1 MTEESRIA
9 VSASDASDDRV
20 AHLHRLTP
28 PELEMLRRRCS
39 GMTSQ
44 EIANALGTTQQTARY
59 LLGNVYDK
67 LGITYDEGGGTSLSR
82 LMEYCPL
89 LADPGIAQIAVPQS
103 LAAEPLPMEPSGRS
117 LLLVAQDDQ
126 ALLAQRPATPE
137 EEPADNNRRLLYI
150 VGGVLALV
158 IVAGLIFL
166 LVSDDDDEATGAAAT
181 QTAPTAT
188 TAAGAIA
195 PEPTPTLAPTLAP
208 EPTPTPEPAPPT
220 PEPPTAAPEPTA
232 TSEPTTAPVPPTAVP
247 VPAQADVVYE
257 ADWSAGPGD
266 WVLSDGWSAQPG
278 TIVGDGATAGSI
290 LAPYQPDQPR
300 YAVEADIALDGADGC
315 DALAGVIGHATV
327 DADDASKLTSGY
339 IGAVCTDEWLILAV
353 RDLSDIHDELASG
366 DAAPGADQHTYR
378 LEVDGDRVRFFID
391 GAFAGEAVDNR
402 WAEAGLAGLFIDGDV
417 RVSVSG
423 FRVYALTAP

>member
-1 MTEESRIA
+1 
-9 VSASDASDDRV
+9 
-20 AHLHRLTP
+20 
-28 PELEMLRRRCS
+28 
-39 GMTSQ
+39 MTSQ
-44 EIANALGTTQQTARY
+44 EIANALSTTQQTARY

-67 LGITYDEGGGTSLSR
+67 LGITYEEGGGTSLSR

-89 LADPGIAQIAVPQS
+89 LADPSIAQIAVPQS
-103 LAAEPLPMEPSGRS
+103 LATEPLPIEPSGRS

-126 ALLAQRPATPE
+126 ALLAQRPVTPE
-137 EEPADNNRRLLYI
+137 AEPADDNRRLLYI
-150 VGGVLALV
+150 VGGILALV
-158 IVAGLIFL
+158 IIGGLIFL
-166 LVSDDDDEATGAAAT
+166 FTSDDDDETTAAAAT
-181 QTAPTAT
+181 QTVTTEPTAT
-188 TAAGAIA
+188 TAPGVTA
-195 PEPTPTLAPTLAP
+195 PEPTATLAPTSAP
-208 EPTPTPEPAPPT
+208 EPTQTPEPPPPT

-232 TSEPTTAPVPPTAVP
+232 TSEPTAASIPPTAVP
-247 VPAQADVVYE
+247 LPAQGDVVYE
-257 ADWSAGPGD
+257 ADWAAGPGD
-266 WVLSDGWSAQPG
+266 WVLSDGWMAQPG
-278 TIVGDGATAGSI
+278 MILGDGATAGSI